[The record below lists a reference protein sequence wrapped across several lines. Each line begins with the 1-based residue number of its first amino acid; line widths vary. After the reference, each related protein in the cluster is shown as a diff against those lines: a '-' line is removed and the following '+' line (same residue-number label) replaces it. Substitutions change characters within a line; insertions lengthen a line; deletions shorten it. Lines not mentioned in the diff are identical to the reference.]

1 MERNQMRNLFKII
14 KLLNKKIIVITLVG
28 TLGLS
33 KTPIELFEEVENDLI
48 KNIDIERVVNL

>member
-1 MERNQMRNLFKII
+1 MRNLFKII
-14 KLLNKKIIVITLVG
+14 KLLNKKIIIITVVG

-33 KTPIELFEEVENDLI
+33 KTPIEFFEEVENDLI

>member
-1 MERNQMRNLFKII
+1 MINIQYLKLI
-14 KLLNKKIIVITLVG
+14 KKKIIIIRLVG
-28 TLGLS
+28 TLRLS

>member
-1 MERNQMRNLFKII
+1 MKSLFKIK
-14 KLLNKKIIVITLVG
+14 KLLNKKIIIITLVG

-33 KTPIELFEEVENDLI
+33 KTSIELFEEVENDLL

>member
-1 MERNQMRNLFKII
+1 MKNLFKII